1 MPDLTAKGKGG
12 LSTRGQTFG
21 LCNIKGLPPM
31 LLRIVN
37 FCAVCLALPALWAD
51 LGLSPIVNAE
61 LPNLY

>member
-12 LSTRGQTFG
+12 LSTRGQAFG

-31 LLRIVN
+31 LLRNVN
-37 FCAVCLALPALWAD
+37 FCAVWRTLPALWAD
-51 LGLSPIVNAE
+51 VGWSPIVNAE